1 MKNLT
6 ITYDTMQNGEVG
18 EACVF
23 IPMEDAQANKIKAAF
38 EKSELLSKREAYD
51 LRDAVNGCW
60 VVTMTV
66 RTLRPV
72 SSTAVNSGGKI
83 SAKPSA

>member
-23 IPMEDAQANKIKAAF
+23 IPMEDAQANKIKVAF
-38 EKSELLSKREAYD
+38 EKSELLSRREAYD
-51 LRDAVNGCW
+51 LRDAVSGFVKYCERARGREY
-60 VVTMTV
+60 MSDSIKTV
-66 RTLRPV
+66 EV
-72 SSTAVNSGGKI
+72 KEV
-83 SAKPSA
+83 

>member
-51 LRDAVNGCW
+51 LRDAVNGCRNTTN
-60 VVTMTV
+60 VTG
-66 RTLRPV
+66 LLQP
-72 SSTAVNSGGKI
+72 
-83 SAKPSA
+83 PD

>member
-51 LRDAVNGCW
+51 LRDAASGFAKCCEHARGREYVDESIK
-60 VVTMTV
+60 TV
-66 RTLRPV
+66 EIEEV
-72 SSTAVNSGGKI
+72 
-83 SAKPSA
+83 

>member
-6 ITYDTMQNGEVG
+6 ITYGTMQNGEVG

-51 LRDAVNGCW
+51 LRDAVNGFVKYCERARGREY
-60 VVTMTV
+60 MSDSIKTV
-66 RTLRPV
+66 EV
-72 SSTAVNSGGKI
+72 KEV
-83 SAKPSA
+83 

>member
-6 ITYDTMQNGEVG
+6 ITYDAMQNGEVG

-38 EKSELLSKREAYD
+38 EKSELLSKRIREV
-51 LRDAVNGCW
+51 LR
-60 VVTMTV
+60 TRQRPQV
-66 RTLRPV
+66 R
-72 SSTAVNSGGKI
+72 
-83 SAKPSA
+83 

>member
-6 ITYDTMQNGEVG
+6 ITYDALQNGEVG

-51 LRDAVNGCW
+51 LRDAVSGFVKYCERARGREY
-60 VVTMTV
+60 MSDSIKTV
-66 RTLRPV
+66 EV
-72 SSTAVNSGGKI
+72 KEV
-83 SAKPSA
+83 

>member
-38 EKSELLSKREAYD
+38 EKSELLSKREVYD
-51 LRDAVNGCW
+51 LRDAVNGFVKYCERARGREY
-60 VVTMTV
+60 MSDSIKTV
-66 RTLRPV
+66 EV
-72 SSTAVNSGGKI
+72 KEV
-83 SAKPSA
+83 

>member
-18 EACVF
+18 EAYVF

-51 LRDAVNGCW
+51 LRDAVNGFVKYCERARGREY
-60 VVTMTV
+60 MSDSIKTV
-66 RTLRPV
+66 EV
-72 SSTAVNSGGKI
+72 KEV
-83 SAKPSA
+83 

>member
-38 EKSELLSKREAYD
+38 EKSELLSRREAYD
-51 LRDAVNGCW
+51 LRDAASGFVKYCERARGREY
-60 VVTMTV
+60 MSDSIKTV
-66 RTLRPV
+66 EV
-72 SSTAVNSGGKI
+72 KEV
-83 SAKPSA
+83 

>member
-51 LRDAVNGCW
+51 LRDAVNGC
-60 VVTMTV
+60 
-66 RTLRPV
+66 RKLQP
-72 SSTAVNSGGKI
+72 
-83 SAKPSA
+83 PPQ

>member
-18 EACVF
+18 EACVL

-51 LRDAVNGCW
+51 LRDAVNGFVKYCERARGREY
-60 VVTMTV
+60 MSDSIKTV
-66 RTLRPV
+66 EV
-72 SSTAVNSGGKI
+72 KEV
-83 SAKPSA
+83 

>member
-6 ITYDTMQNGEVG
+6 IAYDTMQNGEVG

-51 LRDAVNGCW
+51 LRDAVSGFVKCCERARGRS
-60 VVTMTV
+60 TLTTAS
-66 RTLRPV
+66 RTW
-72 SSTAVNSGGKI
+72 K
-83 SAKPSA
+83 

>member
-6 ITYDTMQNGEVG
+6 IAYDTMQNGEVS

-51 LRDAVNGCW
+51 HH
-60 VVTMTV
+60 
-66 RTLRPV
+66 
-72 SSTAVNSGGKI
+72 
-83 SAKPSA
+83 

>member
-51 LRDAVNGCW
+51 LRDAV
-60 VVTMTV
+60 
-66 RTLRPV
+66 
-72 SSTAVNSGGKI
+72 SGFVKCCEHARGRKYVDDSI
-83 SAKPSA
+83 KDVEVKEA

>member
-51 LRDAVNGCW
+51 LRDAVNGFVKYCERARGREY
-60 VVTMTV
+60 M
-66 RTLRPV
+66 
-72 SSTAVNSGGKI
+72 SDSIKAVEVKEV
-83 SAKPSA
+83 

>member
-23 IPMEDAQANKIKAAF
+23 IPMEDAQANKVKAAF

-51 LRDAVNGCW
+51 LRDAVNGFVKYCERARGREY
-60 VVTMTV
+60 MSDSIKTV
-66 RTLRPV
+66 EVKEL
-72 SSTAVNSGGKI
+72 
-83 SAKPSA
+83 

>member
-23 IPMEDAQANKIKAAF
+23 IPMEDAQANKIKSAF

-51 LRDAVNGCW
+51 LRDAVNGFVKYCERARGREY
-60 VVTMTV
+60 MSDSIKTV
-66 RTLRPV
+66 EV
-72 SSTAVNSGGKI
+72 KEV
-83 SAKPSA
+83 

>member
-38 EKSELLSKREAYD
+38 EKSELLSRREAYD
-51 LRDAVNGCW
+51 LRDAVSGLVKYCERARGREY
-60 VVTMTV
+60 MSDSIKTV
-66 RTLRPV
+66 EV
-72 SSTAVNSGGKI
+72 KEV
-83 SAKPSA
+83 

>member
-23 IPMEDAQANKIKAAF
+23 IPMEDAQANKAAF

-51 LRDAVNGCW
+51 LRDAVNGFVKYCERARGREY
-60 VVTMTV
+60 MSDSIKTV
-66 RTLRPV
+66 EV
-72 SSTAVNSGGKI
+72 KEV
-83 SAKPSA
+83 

>member
-6 ITYDTMQNGEVG
+6 ITYDTLQNGEVG

-51 LRDAVNGCW
+51 LRD
-60 VVTMTV
+60 TV
-66 RTLRPV
+66 
-72 SSTAVNSGGKI
+72 SGFVKYCERARGREYMSDSIKTVEV
-83 SAKPSA
+83 KEV

>member
-38 EKSELLSKREAYD
+38 EKSALLSKREAYD
-51 LRDAVNGCW
+51 LRDAVNGFVKYCERARGREY
-60 VVTMTV
+60 MSDSIKTV
-66 RTLRPV
+66 EV
-72 SSTAVNSGGKI
+72 KEV
-83 SAKPSA
+83 

>member
-23 IPMEDAQANKIKAAF
+23 IPMEDAQANKIKAVF

-51 LRDAVNGCW
+51 LRDAVNGFVKYCERARGREY
-60 VVTMTV
+60 MSDSIKTV
-66 RTLRPV
+66 EV
-72 SSTAVNSGGKI
+72 KEV
-83 SAKPSA
+83 